1 MSVEIVAEV
10 QDKLENEWRPNPR
23 QEDFFS
29 IPDKVFEALYGGA
42 LGGGKSEVILMLP
55 IIKRYYQHPLFHG
68 ILFRRT
74 FPQLEESLIM
84 RALDSKHY
92 GPLVSAGLCKYDA
105 TNHVFKF
112 KSQTGDFNGA
122 KIRFSYMEHDQD
134 ARDHKTAQYHYVGID
149 EASEFSPYQ
158 LTYISTRIR
167 TETKDL
173 PTIYR
178 LASNPGGPSHAYLRD
193 RFIKPEPNG
202 NVILRDKVTNQLR
215 IYIPAKLQ
223 DNPVLAENDP
233 NYINRLNILKVT
245 SPDEYKALA
254 EGDWFT
260 FTGQVFTEFRAI
272 RRETEPE
279 NACHVIPQFQIPEW
293 WPKVLSI
300 DWGYDANTVAH
311 LGAIDPK
318 DRLYIY
324 KEYVNKQVP
333 VSTWATEIAQMCQY
347 EKNIKRVYLDNS
359 AWNNIGNEKT
369 IADQFMQYSGMR
381 ALKAD
386 AGIKD
391 RISGKMLIHDYL
403 RFMPRPARHVPTEG
417 YDPDLAERII
427 RVQGLEA
434 FAQYRA
440 LFEPEAKEENLPKL
454 QIFNTCKDLIE
465 TIQLCQ
471 YPDKPKNGKPIED
484 VKEFAGDDSY
494 DNLRYLLKGTGHY
507 FLEAKEENDKRRKLG
522 DILENLKATNN
533 YTNYAMQV
541 KEVER
546 EKVNA
551 PMMRRRYRGFH

>member
-1 MSVEIVAEV
+1 MIEV
-10 QDKLENEWRPNPR
+10 GQDTIDKLENEWRPNPR

-29 IPDKVFEALYGGA
+29 IPDSVFEALYGGA

-55 IIKRYYQHPLFHG
+55 IIKRYYTHPLFHG

-74 FPQLEESLIM
+74 YPQLEESLIM

-92 GPLVSAGLCKYDA
+92 GPLMSAGLCKYDA

-202 NVILRDKVTNQLR
+202 NTILRDKVTNQLR

-260 FTGQVFTEFRAI
+260 FTGQVFTEFRDL

-279 NACHVIPQFQIPEW
+279 NACHVVTPFNIPEW
-293 WPKVLSI
+293 WPKILSI

-311 LGAIDPK
+311 LAAIDPK
-318 DRLYIY
+318 DRLFIY
-324 KEYVNKQVP
+324 KEYVRKQVP
-333 VSTWATEIAQMCQY
+333 VSTWAADIKLMCQY
-347 EKNIKRVYLDNS
+347 EKNIKRVYLDGS

-369 IADQFMQYSGMR
+369 IVAQFMEHSGLTP
-381 ALKAD
+381 LKAE
-386 AGIKD
+386 KD
-391 RISGKMLIHDYL
+391 RVSGKMLIHDYL
-403 RFMPRPARHVPTEG
+403 RWTQRPPRQVPAEG

-440 LFEPEAKEENLPKL
+440 LFEPEAPEENLPKL
-454 QIFNTCKDLIE
+454 QIFNTCTDIIE
-465 TIQLCQ
+465 TIKLCQ
-471 YPDKPKNGKPIED
+471 YPDKPKSGKPIED
-484 VKEFAGDDSY
+484 VKEFSGDDSY
-494 DNLRYLLKGTGHY
+494 DNLRYLLKGTGSY
-507 FLEAKEENDKRRKLG
+507 YLECQEENEKRRKLG
-522 DILENLKATNN
+522 DILQDLQKTNDF
-533 YTNYAMQV
+533 TSYAHRV
-541 KEVER
+541 KNIEQDNSPGPVYR
-546 EKVNA
+546 
-551 PMMRRRYRGFH
+551 RRRYAGFH